1 MKFFNKNFFVGLGA
15 GLILMI
21 IIIIGIIVSA
31 RYILMRSSTP
41 KPGKRVEFNLQP
53 PPFPTQTK
61 MDYHWRV
68 QGLDGEEL
76 DMVNIRGKV
85 VFLNFWATWCFP
97 CIAEMPSIQRL
108 YDSMQSEEIQF
119 MCVSDEDRKKVSNFV
134 KENGFTFPI
143 YTLVGEKPHIFQTRG
158 IPATF
163 IISRDGQIA
172 FKHVGAAKW
181 DDMTSIV
188 FLRGLCNQGREPRTT
203 PD

>member
-1 MKFFNKNFFVGLGA
+1 MKFFNKNFFIGLGA

-21 IIIIGIIVSA
+21 IIIIGA
-31 RYILMRSSTP
+31 RYILIRSLTP
-41 KPGKRVEFNLQP
+41 KPGKRVEFKLQP
-53 PPFPTQTK
+53 PPFSTQTK
-61 MDYHWRV
+61 MDYTWRV

-97 CIAEMPSIQRL
+97 CVAEMPSIQRL
-108 YDSMQSEEIQF
+108 YDRIQSEEIHF
-119 MCVSDEDRKKVSNFV
+119 MCVSDEDRRKVSNFV

-143 YTLVGEKPHIFQTRG
+143 YTLIGEKPQMFQTRG

-163 IISRDGQIA
+163 IISRDGQIV

-181 DDMTSIV
+181 DDMTSID
-188 FLRGLCNQGREPRTT
+188 FIKKLM
-203 PD
+203 

>member
-1 MKFFNKNFFVGLGA
+1 MKFFNKNFFIGLGA

-21 IIIIGIIVSA
+21 IIIIGA
-31 RYILMRSSTP
+31 RYFLIRSYTP
-41 KPGKRVEFNLQP
+41 KPGKRVEFKLQP

-68 QGLDGEEL
+68 QGPDGEEL
-76 DMVNIRGKV
+76 DFVNIRGKV

-97 CIAEMPSIQRL
+97 CLAEMPCIQRL
-108 YDSMQSEEIQF
+108 YDSIQSEEIVF

-134 KENGFTFPI
+134 EENEFTFPL
-143 YTLVGEKPHIFQTRG
+143 YSLVGEKPQIFQTRG

-163 IISRDGQIA
+163 IISRDGQIV

-181 DDMTSIV
+181 DDKTSID
-188 FLRGLCNQGREPRTT
+188 FLRGLCDQGREPPTT